1 MENCTIS
8 NYQIDKILSDNKK
21 DRKNQTVLP
30 LAAEAHLKKLLPWTD
45 TINQWM
51 ACIN

>member
-21 DRKNQTVLP
+21 TEKKSNSFAVCSRSSFEETTPLDRY
-30 LAAEAHLKKLLPWTD
+30 D
-45 TINQWM
+45 
-51 ACIN
+51 